1 MWMGDIDAK
10 LHAKTEDLHSYRLKP
25 FQSVNSGATQTIIV
39 YYVQDLL
46 KTYIRLIH
54 QIILKLKVWNQIAW
68 QNDSS
73 QLQTLL

>member
-1 MWMGDIDAK
+1 MGYIDAK